1 MIKKIQEEINNYK
14 NNSYEMLDG
23 YTFSAFKLLRRIG
36 LYKAQVY
43 PKGKLDSQGNYKYWF
58 DIITPRVNS
67 EIKNIDFD
75 TSDITLYSD
84 TKEDAMRLIIANVA
98 LKDYLAKSG
107 EAEKLNEAVEQGSEW
122 GNVVWK
128 KVGKEYKI
136 LELNNLMVLNQTA
149 KTLEDSD
156 VIEYE
161 CMISSD
167 LRKKKNV
174 WYNEEIDELL
184 NSGKPELNKSS
195 PEFHIYERNGEIS
208 EKEYNEIKDIDGG
221 DENKYILAK
230 VIVGGTEKENPTE
243 VLFCE
248 EITDKPYKEYHRST
262 YCGRWLRMGLY
273 EILMDIQTRANEIG
287 NQIARGLEWSSKTV
301 FRSSDRLIAQ
311 NILTDLQNG
320 DIVKSTDLT
329 QVNTRMDGLD
339 QLIADWNRL
348 MTLADSLANS
358 YEVVTGE
365 NLPARTAFK
374 LAAQQ
379 NMNANKLF
387 DYIREKLG
395 IAFTGVITDWILPNS
410 LKELKTKKILHLTAD
425 SGYVGQYQETLIN
438 DWYVRNLLSFPPHDE
453 EMAKELK
460 MQKLQEINKDK
471 EAIVN
476 LEKEMWEEFY
486 PRVRVNITGENY
498 QLTTE
503 LDTLNSFIQL
513 EQDPVRRTALIEMA
527 MAKKGINVAQL
538 PKTPP
543 VPPSQPEQPQEPN
556 PLDATLKKQQMAM
569 A

>member
-1 MIKKIQEEINNYK
+1 MIEKITKEIENYK
-14 NNSYEMLDG
+14 NNTYEMLDG
-23 YTFSAFKLLRRIG
+23 YSFSAFRLLRRIG

-58 DIITPRVNS
+58 DIITPRVYS

-75 TSDITLYSD
+75 TNDIILYSD
-84 TKEDAMRLIIANVA
+84 AKNDAMRLLLANIAM
-98 LKDYLAKSG
+98 KEYLAESG

-149 KTLEDSD
+149 KTLEYSD

-167 LRKKKNV
+167 LRKMKGTWDDKA
-174 WYNEEIDELL
+174 IDELL
-184 NSGKPELNKSS
+184 KSGKPGLNKSS
-195 PEFHIYERNGEIS
+195 PEFFIYERNGEVN
-208 EKEYNEIKDIDGG
+208 EKEYNEAMGKTGG
-221 DENKYILAK
+221 DENKYSLAK
-230 VIVGGTEKENPTE
+230 VIVGGVEKEKPTQ

-248 EITDKPYKEYHRST
+248 YIDEKPYKEYHRST

-273 EILMDIQTRANEIG
+273 EMLMDIQTRANEIG
-287 NQIARGLEWSSKTV
+287 NQIARGLEWASKKV
-301 FRSSDRLIAQ
+301 FSTPDRLIAQ

-320 DIVKSTDLT
+320 DIIKATSLT
-329 QVNTRMDGLD
+329 SVDTRMEGLD
-339 QLIADWNRL
+339 QLLADWNRL
-348 MTLADSLANS
+348 MQMADSLANS

-387 DYIREKLG
+387 DFIREKLG
-395 IAFTGVITDWILPNS
+395 IAFQGVIEEWILPDL
-410 LKELKTKKILHLTAD
+410 LKNLKSKKILHLTAD
-425 SGYVGQYQETLIN
+425 SGGLSQYHQALVE
-438 DWYVRNLLSFPPHDE
+438 DWYTRNLLSFPPHDE
-453 EMAKELK
+453 QMAIDIKTA
-460 MQKLQEINKDK
+460 KLQELMKNK
-471 EAIVN
+471 EALVE
-476 LEKEMWEEFY
+476 LEKDMWKEFY
-486 PRVRVNITGENY
+486 PRIRVSITGENY
-498 QLTTE
+498 QLATE

-527 MAKKGINVAQL
+527 MSKKNIDVSSL

-543 VPPSQPEQPQEPN
+543 APPPQPQQVQGAGMDQVLQE
-556 PLDATLKKQQMAM
+556 QSMAM